1 MKTKLI
7 ILLAAAYL
15 TAGCG
20 GDMALI
26 RQAVNETKKI
36 GVVISPVEKVW
47 TWDKDG
53 PARHGRE
60 AGFQAAVENDKAP
73 APKEL
78 AVLNKIIADH
88 FKNRFGDKV
97 VIIDGAKVEK
107 FKGGGPIYKTL
118 PYDLVIAV
126 NQDVWYEYISKGS
139 TVGQGPYQYTMGGVI
154 TCDFYKKK
162 ADGNMEYLKASL
174 AGPRELATA
183 SIDQKAQVP
192 NLVKIPEAIK
202 AIPANEL
209 AELLS
214 KSLTQGVDELKADLD
229 KKE

>member
-1 MKTKLI
+1 MKAKLT
-7 ILLAAAYL
+7 ILSALALVAW
-15 TAGCG
+15 GCG
-20 GDMALI
+20 GDMGLI

-36 GVVISPVEKVW
+36 AVVVNPVQKVW
-47 TWDKDG
+47 AWDKEG
-53 PARHGRE
+53 PARYGRE
-60 AGFQAAVENDKAP
+60 AGFQAATEKDKAP

-78 AVLNKIIADH
+78 AVLNKVIADN

-97 VIIDGAKVEK
+97 TIIDGAKVEK
-107 FKGGGPIYKTL
+107 YRDGSPIYKTL

-126 NQDVWYEYISKGS
+126 NQDVWYEHIGKGLS
-139 TVGQGPYQYTMGGVI
+139 VGHGPFQYTMGGAI

-162 ADGNMEYLKASL
+162 PDGNMEYLKATL
-174 AGPRELATA
+174 AGPREIATA
-183 SIDQKAQVP
+183 SVDQKSEAAK
-192 NLVKIPEAIK
+192 LISITEAIK